1 MSQRFLSSRYRLGGE
16 IGRGGMSVVFEA
28 TDERLGRKVAV
39 KLLELDERGNPGA
52 TDRFRREALIA
63 ASLNHP
69 NIVSI
74 FDTGVDGST
83 AFIVMEL
90 LSGPTLAAKLSES
103 GPLPVDE
110 ILTVCA
116 QVCAALSAAHAA
128 GVVHRDIKPSNI
140 SYAATGSVKV
150 LDFGVARLIESA
162 TGESALTRTA
172 MIIGTAA
179 FLSPEQAIGGPIGP
193 PADLYALGCVLFA
206 LATGRPPFLGD
217 SAVAVCS
224 QHLHAEPPSLGSLV
238 PAIPTDLA
246 SLVAELLRKDP
257 VERPRSAEAVR
268 TRILALQAGGE
279 LMGSTLPLG
288 PAFEVPTAAWPQSS
302 STEVLPGSL
311 QVRDPPRNTPEPT
324 PSTPGGERREHT
336 QRWLWLGAG
345 LLLLAAIGAVLGLAL
360 SRSPGHSPT
369 TTVPTTQA
377 HTTTSST
384 TTSSS
389 STTSS
394 TTTSSTTTTTT
405 LPKPST
411 PLQAIQD
418 LQSAVDQA
426 RSAKELTPSAAQEL
440 TSRLKTLSTA
450 VSNNNNKAAG
460 RELAGILRQMA
471 NLSRSG
477 ELTPAGQARLAPPLA
492 ALETLI
498 QPQPGKPGKPGK
510 GP

>member
-1 MSQRFLSSRYRLGGE
+1 MSQRFLSSRYRLAGE

-39 KLLELDERGNPGA
+39 KLLELDETGNPGA

-90 LSGPTLAAKLSES
+90 LSGPTLAAKLAES
-103 GPLPVDE
+103 GPLSVGE

-140 SYAATGSVKV
+140 SYASTGSVKV

-179 FLSPEQAIGGPIGP
+179 FLSPEQALGGPIGP
-193 PADLYALGCVLFA
+193 STDLYALGCVLFA
-206 LATGRPPFLGD
+206 LATGRPPFLGE

-224 QHLHAEPPSLGSLV
+224 QHLHAEPPSLLALA
-238 PAIPTDLA
+238 PAIPPELA
-246 SLVAELLRKDP
+246 SLVADLLRKDP
-257 VERPRSAEAVR
+257 VERPLNAEAVR
-268 TRILALQAGGE
+268 IRIVALQAGGG

-288 PAFEVPTAAWPQSS
+288 PAFEVPTAVWPKSS

-311 QVRDPPRNTPEPT
+311 QVSDPPLNTPEPI
-324 PSTPGGERREHT
+324 PSTPDGERTEHAK
-336 QRWLWLGAG
+336 RWLWLGAG
-345 LLLLAAIGAVLGLAL
+345 VLLLAAIGAVLSLAL
-360 SRSPGHSPT
+360 SKSPGHSPT
-369 TTVPTTQA
+369 TTVPTSQA

-384 TTSSS
+384 TTSTP

-394 TTTSSTTTTTT
+394 TTTTSTTTTTT
-405 LPKPST
+405 LPRPST
-411 PLQAIQD
+411 ALQAIQD

-450 VSNNNNKAAG
+450 VSNNNDKAAG
-460 RELAGILRQMA
+460 RDMAGLLRQMA

-492 ALETLI
+492 ALETFI